1 MGLTLRGRISR
12 CDQTCMPPD
21 SSGPTV
27 AMRAPLELRYPRGAM
42 HVAPSPT
49 TGSSPDRSYALRAAP
64 TFALAA
70 LLALALVARADA
82 LADPFMALSAALSG
96 ALVGAALWHLLAR
109 GSASLRRGAL
119 VGAAAGLVT
128 HLPFWLLYT
137 LSKMARGSEAWSLK
151 TLLGAPLLLGLM
163 GAALTSWITAP
174 VGAAAGALLARWQR
188 QARG

>member
-1 MGLTLRGRISR
+1 
-12 CDQTCMPPD
+12 
-21 SSGPTV
+21 
-27 AMRAPLELRYPRGAM
+27 MRAPLDLRYPRGAM
-42 HVAPSPT
+42 HDAPSPT
-49 TGSSPDRSYALRAAP
+49 TGSSPDRSYALRAALA
-64 TFALAA
+64 FALAA

-82 LADPFMALSAALSG
+82 LADPFMALSAALAG

-109 GSASLRRGAL
+109 GAVGLRRGAL

-151 TLLGAPLLLGLM
+151 TLLGAPLLLGVM
-163 GAALTSWITAP
+163 GAVFTSWITAP

-188 QARG
+188 PLCG